1 MSEDKSSVERLLLE
15 AFDAGVEVLY
25 LTAATSIASI
35 RERDVRNGFRAV
47 TRLTPPLLFSMM

>member
-1 MSEDKSSVERLLLE
+1 MDEDKSSVERSLRG
-15 AFDAGVEVLY
+15 AFDVGVEVLY

-47 TRLTPPLLFSMM
+47 T